1 MKKIMFGAIM
11 FLAGMLS
18 MAILLAGAMAHE
30 WTIDDRFSAFWNLTN
45 YGLMPVFYT
54 FVAVA
59 VIGLII
65 AIWGMLEKK

>member
-18 MAILLAGAMAHE
+18 MAILLAGAMAQE
-30 WTIDDRFSAFWNLTN
+30 WTIDDRFSAFWILTK

-65 AIWGMLEKK
+65 AIWGMLE

>member
-18 MAILLAGAMAHE
+18 MAILLAGAMAQE
-30 WTIDDRFSAFWNLTN
+30 WTIDDRFSAFWNLTK